1 MLALWIV
8 GILAAVVIALCLVP
22 VGVRVGLTGRGA
34 EVDLRLAWFRIRL
47 YPPKKTDAAEQGGG
61 TPEKR
66 HVKTAGKQPKPA
78 KQRPKPAITR
88 ADVWDAVQT
97 LWPPLKRALARTRRG
112 IRVSPLEVR
121 ITLGGAE
128 DPAEA
133 ALRYGRVQAAVWTGM
148 PVLEEVLD
156 VRDPYVGVRLDF
168 DAPETRAEG
177 TIGVSARIGTLLAAA
192 LGVGMPA
199 LRWLLRYQKKQ
210 KTAPPAGAAASPCGK
225 SV

>member
-8 GILAAVVIALCLVP
+8 GILAAAVAALCLVP
-22 VGVRVGLTGRGA
+22 VGVRVDLTGRGA
-34 EVDLRLAWFRIRL
+34 EVDLRLAWFRVRL
-47 YPPKKTDAAEQGGG
+47 YPPKKSEAAEQGGG

-66 HVKTAGKQPKPA
+66 RVKTAGKQSKPA
-78 KQRPKPAITR
+78 KPAFTR
-88 ADVWDAVQT
+88 ADVLDAVRT

-128 DPAEA
+128 DPAGA

-156 VRDPYVGVRLDF
+156 VRDPCVGVRLDF

-177 TIGVSARIGTLLAAA
+177 TIGISARIGTLLAAA
-192 LGVGMPA
+192 LEVGMPA

-210 KTAPPAGAAASPCGK
+210 KTTAPAGAAGSPCGK